1 MKLVELQKLD
11 FLLKKVNKR
20 RESKS
25 FKIIFSLNNDF
36 FVGDFIPDIQ
46 QTSVKLRDV
55 TSTDIDDYNLI
66 NLDDEEVWKKLF
78 EYKYTGYENHFE
90 MLVDRSGFKHN
101 SDYFR
106 LLEDTLKN
114 YPFEFSEDLPPIIY
128 NVHNVTQNISLDFFK
143 VDKNINFD
151 SISIISEDE
160 LNKKHK

>member
-55 TSTDIDDYNLI
+55 TSTDIEDHTLFD
-66 NLDDEEVWKKLF
+66 LDDEKEWKKMF
-78 EYKYTGYENHFE
+78 ESSHGAYGSYFE
-90 MLVDRSGFKHN
+90 MLIDRSNFKN
-101 SDYFR
+101 FTDYFR
-106 LLEDTLKN
+106 LLENTLEEYSFK
-114 YPFEFSEDLPPIIY
+114 FAQDLPPIIY
-128 NVHNVTQNISLDFFK
+128 NVESVTQNLGLHFFR
-143 VDKNINFD
+143 VDENINFD
-151 SISIISEDE
+151 SISIISEDV
-160 LNKKHK
+160 LYNDDK

>member
-46 QTSVKLRDV
+46 QTSVKQRDV

-66 NLDDEEVWKKLF
+66 NLDDEEIWKKLF
-78 EYKYTGYENHFE
+78 EYKYTGYDNHFE
-90 MLVDRSGFKHN
+90 MLVDRSGFKNN

-114 YPFEFSEDLPPIIY
+114 YPFEFSQDLPPIIY
-128 NVHNVTQNISLDFFK
+128 NVESLTQNLSLHFFR
-143 VDKNINFD
+143 VDENINFD
-151 SISIISEDE
+151 CISIISEDE
-160 LNKKHK
+160 LNKKT

>member
-66 NLDDEEVWKKLF
+66 NLDDEEIWKKLF
-78 EYKYTGYENHFE
+78 EYKYTGYDNHFE
-90 MLVDRSGFKHN
+90 MLVDRSGFKNN

-114 YPFEFSEDLPPIIY
+114 YPFEFSQDLPPIIY
-128 NVHNVTQNISLDFFK
+128 NVESLTQNLSLHFFR
-143 VDKNINFD
+143 VDENINFD

-160 LNKKHK
+160 LNKKT

>member
-1 MKLVELQKLD
+1 MKLVELQELD

-66 NLDDEEVWKKLF
+66 NLDDEEIWKKLF
-78 EYKYTGYENHFE
+78 EYKYTGYDNHFE
-90 MLVDRSGFKHN
+90 MLVDRSGFKNN

-114 YPFEFSEDLPPIIY
+114 YPFEFSQDLPPIIY
-128 NVHNVTQNISLDFFK
+128 NVESLTQNLSLHFFR
-143 VDKNINFD
+143 VDENINFD